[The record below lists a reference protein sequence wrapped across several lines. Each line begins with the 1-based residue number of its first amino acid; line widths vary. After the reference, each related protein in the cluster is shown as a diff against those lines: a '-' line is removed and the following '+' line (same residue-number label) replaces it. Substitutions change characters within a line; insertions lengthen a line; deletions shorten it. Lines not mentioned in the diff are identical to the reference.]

1 MVYVPF
7 KVVRKR
13 MIRQWMKDRELPRPT
28 VQETEIEWFKMLD
41 WLPPRG
47 DPAFRRFKSQF
58 PLEDRGRI
66 SR

>member
-1 MVYVPF
+1 MVYAPF
-7 KVVRKR
+7 VVVRR
-13 MIRQWMKDRELPRPT
+13 RALRRWRESLGLPRPT
-28 VQETEIEWFKMLD
+28 VQDTEIEWFKMLD